1 MQNFNPPTRGLQ
13 PTLAQDAERLFDLF
27 LSAHP
32 LMPLYLG
39 AVAICAV
46 REELLACEVGVADY
60 AVVCNIVCNIVLLTS
75 TGSHVPL
82 VSNMGFGC
90 KQSGLGNFNTD

>member
-1 MQNFNPPTRGLQ
+1 MSAAY
-13 PTLAQDAERLFDLF
+13 TLGAHMPATSRLIASFAQDAERLFDLF

-46 REELLACEVGVADY
+46 REELLECEVGA
-60 AVVCNIVCNIVLLTS
+60 A
-75 TGSHVPL
+75 GWPR
-82 VSNMGFGC
+82 
-90 KQSGLGNFNTD
+90 